1 MKNKKG
7 FTLVELIAV
16 IAIIGILTA
25 IAIPSVT
32 ALMNKF
38 RNDYYDKLEQ
48 NVEIAAQNYISD
60 NKNSRPVNGSS
71 VNILVSDLIDKSYI
85 DEVVDYQKQSC
96 DLVNSKVTVKRSNN
110 KYTYQVCLVC
120 NSDDYKSCK

>member
-7 FTLVELIAV
+7 FTLVELVAV

-25 IAIPSVT
+25 IAIPSVA

-38 RNDYYDKLEQ
+38 RNDYYSKLEQ
-48 NVEIAAQNYISD
+48 SVKLAAQNYISD
-60 NKNSRPVNGSS
+60 NKNSRPANGSS
-71 VNILVSDLIDKSYI
+71 VNILVKDLIDKSYI
-85 DEVVDYQKQSC
+85 DDIIDYQKESC
-96 DLVNSKVTVKRSNN
+96 DLVKSKVIVKRSNN

-120 NSDDYKSCK
+120 NIDEYKSCK

>member
-7 FTLVELIAV
+7 FTLVELVAV

-38 RNDYYDKLEQ
+38 RNDYYSKLEQ
-48 NVEIAAQNYISD
+48 SVKLATQNYISD
-60 NKNSRPVNGSS
+60 NKNSRPANGSS
-71 VNILVSDLIDKSYI
+71 VNILVKDLIDKSYI
-85 DEVVDYQKQSC
+85 DEIIDYQKESC
-96 DLVNSKVTVKRSNN
+96 DLVKSKVIVKRSNN

-120 NSDDYKSCK
+120 NSDEYKSCK